1 MNQKREEAR
10 LKSEAELEDHIISRA
25 KAEVELVKCQIEKVK
40 NEKIKLDLE
49 IQILQAE
56 KAKLDAAQAPAPA
69 APAPSAAA
77 AKLPPP
83 PPQAEVKQLLSKL
96 EKMDPCS
103 SGYPWIDKPEEG
115 GFRCEGGSHF
125 KTYAEAKAFVAQRK

>member
-1 MNQKREEAR
+1 M
-10 LKSEAELEDHIISRA
+10 
-25 KAEVELVKCQIEKVK
+25 KCQIEKVK

-49 IQILQAE
+49 IQILLAE